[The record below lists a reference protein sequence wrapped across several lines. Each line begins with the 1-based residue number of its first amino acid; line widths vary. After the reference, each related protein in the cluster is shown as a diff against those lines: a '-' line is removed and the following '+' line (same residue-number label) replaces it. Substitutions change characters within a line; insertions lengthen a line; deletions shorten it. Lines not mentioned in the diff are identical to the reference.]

1 MDIRKEW
8 SVVETKIVIYFDYEI
23 KISFHIS
30 YVQFGF
36 SVGEFNSFAQHLD
49 SLVKHILEG
58 ERKVLRLGNLRI
70 EVLENGILLVK
81 SNQTIVLDL
90 TTLWV
95 LQDKL
100 MEMLIHI
107 GLIESNIPIF
117 KKINDKL
124 VAWLKTVQ
132 FNEDTIDHF
141 KLLGLDKK
149 LVSGIK
155 SDLNVDQIFE
165 IVSSNHQ
172 FLKKQVEKSQV
183 KEKTEVKEKSQ
194 VKEKVEERKQQPIQ
208 QEIQR
213 KPLIEQP
220 KSIKR
225 KIQTLTK
232 PKVVVKFRKF
242 EKIDLKKVEDE

>member
-8 SVVETKIVIYFDYEI
+8 SVVETKVVINFDYEI

-30 YVQFGF
+30 YVQFCF

-58 ERKVLRLGNLRI
+58 ERKVLRFGNLRI
-70 EVLENGILLVK
+70 EVLENGILFVK

-155 SDLNVDQIFE
+155 SDLNVEQIFE

-183 KEKTEVKEKSQ
+183 KQKTED
-194 VKEKVEERKQQPIQ
+194 KEKVKEPAGQHQPIQ